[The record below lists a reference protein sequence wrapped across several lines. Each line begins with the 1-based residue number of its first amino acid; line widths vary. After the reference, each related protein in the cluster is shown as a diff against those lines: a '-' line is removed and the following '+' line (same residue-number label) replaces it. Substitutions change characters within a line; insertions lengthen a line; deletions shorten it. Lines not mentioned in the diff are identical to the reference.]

1 MLRAMKTSTDH
12 DLNAKNM
19 EVIFLGES
27 AIDEGGPKRE
37 FFRLLMQSIEASG
50 LILDGAPGHQVLR
63 HNVIA
68 FKVRIMINLY
78 ILTPF
83 TPNHYKI

>member
-12 DLNAKNM
+12 DLNAKHM

-37 FFRLLMQSIEASG
+37 FFRLLMRSIEASG
-50 LILDGAPGHQVLR
+50 LILDGAPGHRVLR